1 MEQGFTWRLRAMNIT
16 RGVDAVP
23 DVIMHGF
30 RVNRNGPLG
39 KHKSIEDSTGYWV
52 TRLARSMEQD
62 FAKRLQAM
70 NITRGGYAVL
80 SAIHHDNKATPAGIA
95 SHLGLE
101 GAAVT
106 RLHDRIEKQGLIQR
120 TPSATDRRSID
131 ITLTREGVRTVRRG
145 RADSE
150 ATNKKFTECLSAAEV
165 GQFQSTIQT
174 MLADA
179 SQAVA
184 DI

>member
-1 MEQGFTWRLRAMNIT
+1 ME
-16 RGVDAVP
+16 
-23 DVIMHGF
+23 H
-30 RVNRNGPLG
+30 
-39 KHKSIEDSTGYWV
+39 
-52 TRLARSMEQD
+52 D
-62 FAKRLQAM
+62 FEKRLQAIG
-70 NITRGGYAVL
+70 ITRSAYAVL
-80 SAIHHDNKATPAGIA
+80 SAIHHDKKATPAEIANFLGID
-95 SHLGLE
+95 

-106 RLHDRIEKQGLIQR
+106 RHLDRIEKQGLIKR

>member
-1 MEQGFTWRLRAMNIT
+1 
-16 RGVDAVP
+16 
-23 DVIMHGF
+23 
-30 RVNRNGPLG
+30 
-39 KHKSIEDSTGYWV
+39 
-52 TRLARSMEQD
+52 MEQD
-62 FAKRLQAM
+62 FEKRLQAIG
-70 NITRGGYAVL
+70 ITRSAYAVL
-80 SAIHHDNKATPAGIA
+80 SAIHHDKKATPAEIA
-95 SHLGLE
+95 SFLGID

-106 RLHDRIEKQGLIQR
+106 RHLDRIEKQGLIQR

-131 ITLTREGVRTVRRG
+131 ISLTREGTRTVRRG

-150 ATNKKFTECLSAAEV
+150 ATNKKFTECLTAAEV
-165 GQFQSTIQT
+165 DQFQSTIQT